1 MVQRVKNSSP
11 GSMHKSKRSQ
21 PAKSRSTLKRLVQAF
36 RPHKDQVFLVI
47 LATIASTVLG
57 LVYPLMVPLLF
68 DDAFAH
74 HNMAH
79 LLGYALIMATSAI
92 AAGIL
97 GVAQTY
103 LTNRVGQDVMH
114 DFRNGLYAHLQD
126 LSLRFFT
133 SMRAGEIQSR
143 LTSDVSEAQG
153 AITETLASALTS
165 IATLVG
171 AVAAM
176 LYLSPLLTLISFL
189 LLPLFLYFTIR
200 VGNGRRM
207 ATRAA
212 RESLAALTS
221 LMQETLSVSG
231 ILLIKCFGRKMFARD
246 QFKVENRKL
255 TDLNI
260 RQQMVGRWFFMFMG
274 VFSAIT
280 PIILYIVAGWIIM
293 DMPGI
298 AHITIGVLI
307 AFVTLQTRFFGPF
320 SQLLA
325 LQVTLQ
331 GNLAL
336 FDRLFEYLDVPIEIQ
351 DTPGMRSLSVG
362 EVLGAVS
369 FKDVSFTYKSSE
381 FAGLSRVA
389 TGDGVWGQKRYGG
402 VAPLKKAPLL
412 ETSTLQATLTN
423 ISFEVKPGQLVALV
437 GPSGAGKTTIT
448 YLVPRLYDVDS
459 GSVEIDG
466 CNVKH
471 IAAESLGDV
480 IGVVTQETYLFHT
493 SIRQNLLYVRP
504 DATDEEIIAAS
515 RAAAIHDRIM
525 ELDDGYETMV
535 GERGYRLSG
544 GEKQRVAIARV
555 LLKNP
560 RILILDEATSS
571 LDTES
576 ERLIQAALKPLMKGR
591 TTIAIA
597 HRLSTI
603 LAADLILVIDKG
615 KIVEKGTHQELLTYD
630 GLYARLYRQQFAQ
643 EREEKEKVGQLPHPM
658 GM

>member
-1 MVQRVKNSSP
+1 MHMVPNASPASPPERRSS
-11 GSMHKSKRSQ
+11 
-21 PAKSRSTLKRLVQAF
+21 TFKRLIQAF
-36 RPHKDQVFLVI
+36 RPHRNQVFLVI
-47 LATIASTVLG
+47 LATIASTMLG

-74 HNMAH
+74 RNMSH
-79 LLGYALIMATSAI
+79 LLLYALIMATSAI

-103 LTNRVGQDVMH
+103 LTNRVGQNVMR
-114 DFRNGLYAHLQD
+114 DFRNRLYAHLQD

-133 SMRAGEIQSR
+133 SIRAGEIQSR
-143 LTSDVSEAQG
+143 LTNDVSEAQG
-153 AITETLASALTS
+153 AITETLASGLTS
-165 IATLVG
+165 LATLTG

-189 LLPLFLYFTIR
+189 LLPLFLYFTMR

-212 RESLAALTS
+212 RESLSALTS
-221 LMQETLSVSG
+221 LLQETLSVSG
-231 ILLIKCFGRKMFARD
+231 ILLIKCFGRKKFARD
-246 QFKVENRKL
+246 QFKVENHRL

-280 PIILYIVAGWIIM
+280 PIILYITAGWIIM
-293 DMPGI
+293 YMPGL

-325 LQVTLQ
+325 IQVTLQ

-351 DTPGMRSLSVG
+351 DTPDMHALSLS
-362 EVLGAVS
+362 EVQGAVS
-369 FKDVSFTYKSSE
+369 FQDVSFTYKSGE
-381 FAGLSRVA
+381 FAGLSKLAAAGRNR
-389 TGDGVWGQKRYGG
+389 GPGNQSQMRSGG
-402 VAPLKKAPLL
+402 MLAVSKAPVV
-412 ETSTLQATLTN
+412 ETSIPQATLTN
-423 ISFEVKPGQLVALV
+423 ISFEVRPGQLVALV

-448 YLVPRLYDVDS
+448 YLLPRLYDVDS
-459 GSVEIDG
+459 GSIEIDG
-466 CNVKH
+466 WNVKH
-471 IAAESLGDV
+471 ITSESLGDV

-504 DATDEEIIAAS
+504 EATDEEMIAAAK
-515 RAAAIHDRIM
+515 AAAIHDRIM
-525 ELDDGYETMV
+525 ELDNGYDTIV

-576 ERLIQAALKPLMKGR
+576 ERLIQAALQPLMENR

-615 KIVEKGTHQELLTYD
+615 RIVERGTHQELLAYG
-630 GLYARLYRQQFAQ
+630 GLYAGLYKQQFAPKQ
-643 EREEKEKVGQLPHPM
+643 EERESVGQLS
-658 GM
+658 

>member
-1 MVQRVKNSSP
+1 MSIMQRVKNSSP
-11 GSMHKSKRSQ
+11 VSVHESK
-21 PAKSRSTLKRLVQAF
+21 KSRSEKNSSTLPRLAQAF
-36 RPHKDQVFLVI
+36 RPHKGQVFLVI
-47 LATIASTVLG
+47 LATIASTMLG
-57 LVYPLMVPLLF
+57 LVYPLTVPLLF

-74 HNMAH
+74 HNMSH
-79 LLGYALIMATSAI
+79 LLLYALIMATSAI

-103 LTNRVGQDVMH
+103 VTNRVGQDVMH
-114 DFRNGLYAHLQD
+114 DFRNRLYAHLQD

-133 SMRAGEIQSR
+133 SVRAGEIQSR
-143 LTSDVSEAQG
+143 LTS
-153 AITETLASALTS
+153 ASALTS
-165 IATLVG
+165 LATLTG

-189 LLPLFLYFTIR
+189 LLPLFLYFTMR
-200 VGNGRRM
+200 VGNGRRV

-231 ILLIKCFGRKMFARD
+231 ILLIKCFGRKQFARD

-260 RQQMVGRWFFMFMG
+260 RQQMVGRWFFMFIG

-280 PIILYIVAGWIIM
+280 PIILYITAGWIIIYA
-293 DMPGI
+293 PGI
-298 AHITIGVLI
+298 AHLSIGILI

-320 SQLLA
+320 SQLLV

-351 DTPGMRSLSVG
+351 DTPGMRSLSLG
-362 EVLGAVS
+362 EVQGAVS
-369 FKDVSFTYKSSE
+369 FKDVSFTYKNSE
-381 FAGLSRVA
+381 FAVLDRLA
-389 TGDGVWGQKRYGG
+389 TDHRTRGGGSQGQRRFAG
-402 VAPLKKAPLL
+402 AIPMRKAPPV
-412 ETSTLQATLTN
+412 ETSIPQATLSN

-448 YLVPRLYDVDS
+448 YLLPRLYDVDS
-459 GSVEIDG
+459 GAVEIDG
-466 CNVKH
+466 FNVKQ
-471 IAAESLGDV
+471 IATESLGDL
-480 IGVVTQETYLFHT
+480 IGIVTQETYLFHA

-504 DATDEEIIAAS
+504 DATDEEMIAAA

-525 ELDDGYETMV
+525 ELDDGYEAIV

-576 ERLIQAALKPLMKGR
+576 ERLIQAALKPLMENR

-615 KIVEKGTHQELLTYD
+615 RIVEKGTHQELLAYD
-630 GLYARLYRQQFAQ
+630 GLYAGLYKQQFAQ
-643 EREEKEKVGQLPHPM
+643 KLEEKEKVGQLSQPL